1 MKPYAKAQSLKYI
14 GLQDRRRK
22 LTDEQRAE
30 ILKIRQETG
39 AGYRTIAK
47 QFNVSRSLVR
57 IICDPECAARV
68 SARMAEHWR
77 EYKMSKK
84 EKRERMRALRARKYD
99 MYKRG
104 LLGEPYIAPVKK
116 EKIPSK
122 VLPITGP
129 GGAIVKVRLPLPF
142 IDGKGPAVHVGR
154 RWQTTRR
161 SGTFSVCEIKN
172 LKMED

>member
-1 MKPYAKAQSLKYI
+1 MKPYQKAGTLKFI

-68 SARMAEHWR
+68 SARMAAHWR
-77 EYKMSKK
+77 EYKITPK
-84 EKRERMRALRARKYD
+84 ERRERMRELRARKYD
-99 MYKRG
+99 LYKRG
-104 LLGEPYIAPVKK
+104 LLGEPYVSPVPRVAVPNK
-116 EKIPSK
+116 
-122 VLPITGP
+122 T
-129 GGAIVKVRLPLPF
+129 VRAKTP
-142 IDGKGPAVHVGR
+142 DGKTIVVRVPVSYANGEGPDVRVGR
-154 RWQTTRR
+154 VWRIVRR
-161 SGTFSVCEIKN
+161 DGKFYVTKKGE
-172 LKMED
+172 

>member
-39 AGYRTIAK
+39 AGYRTIAR

-57 IICDPECAARV
+57 IVCDPVAAARV

-99 MYKRG
+99 LYKRG
-104 LLGEPYIAPVKK
+104 QLGEPYVAPVKK

-122 VLPITGP
+122 ILKISTLSGEPVP
-129 GGAIVKVRLPLPF
+129 VRLPLPF
-142 IDGKGPAVHVGR
+142 ITGEGPAVHVGR
-154 RWQTTRR
+154 RWKVTRQ
-161 SGTFSVCEIKN
+161 SGTFSVCEIKKN
-172 LKMED
+172 

>member
-1 MKPYAKAQSLKYI
+1 MKPYAKAQALKYI

-39 AGYRTIAK
+39 AGYRTIAR
-47 QFNVSRSLVR
+47 QFGVSRSLVR
-57 IICDPECAARV
+57 LICDPVAAARV

-77 EYKMSKK
+77 EYKMTKK
-84 EKRERMRALRARKYD
+84 EKRERMRAHRARKYD
-99 MYKRG
+99 LYKRG
-104 LLGEPYIAPVKK
+104 QLGESYVEPVKK

-122 VLPITGP
+122 VLPITTPKGEL
-129 GGAIVKVRLPLPF
+129 VRVRLPLPF
-142 IDGKGPAVHVGR
+142 IDGKGPGVHVGR
-154 RWQTTRR
+154 RWQVTRQ

-172 LKMED
+172 LKMEG